1 MFKKIIFIDFN
12 EKYKKYFNNQIF
24 LIRDIRRIKSLED
37 LSILKNDENFV
48 LFFYRP
54 IEDDSLFKIIELFNN
69 KRSYIITINVKK
81 NNSFKFSVLYEKFF
95 SDKNRNI
102 IIYSNF

>member
-1 MFKKIIFIDFN
+1 MHTSTKSQYLREKKIQVFACFIGPQESAKVNSVFT
-12 EKYKKYFNNQIF
+12 EWKKN
-24 LIRDIRRIKSLED
+24 
-37 LSILKNDENFV
+37 
-48 LFFYRP
+48 
-54 IEDDSLFKIIELFNN
+54 IELFNN

-81 NNSFKFSVLYEKFF
+81 NNSFKFSILYEKFF